1 MTMAPPP
8 AQKFLFNRTFDSAA
22 LEGAKAKEAAPTYSQ
37 ADLEAAAEA
46 ARQQGYAEGVAAAA
60 QSQTAQTLAMAA
72 RVEQRIEQAFAQA
85 ATTQRQD
92 QTDLTEIVLAIA
104 RKMLPPLA
112 AETALTTIQ
121 GMLTEVCRDLGR
133 EPRLVVRVHDSMLDE
148 LKQMLDGITQRQAYA
163 GKIVLLADEALP
175 PADCRI
181 EWSDGG
187 LEHDSAALW
196 QQIDA
201 AIQRAQQLRRQQ
213 AGAEPHENSVEEQS
227 P

>member
-8 AQKFLFNRTFDSAA
+8 AQKFLFNRTFDSVA
-22 LEGAKAKEAAPTYSQ
+22 LEGAKAKEVAPTYSQ
-37 ADLEAAAEA
+37 ADLEAATAA
-46 ARQQGYAEGVAAAA
+46 ARQQGHAEGAASAA
-60 QSQTAQTLAMAA
+60 QSQTAQTLAIAT
-72 RVEQRIEQAFAQA
+72 RIEQRIEQAFTQA

-92 QTDLTEIVLAIA
+92 QTDLTEIVVAIA
-104 RKMLPPLA
+104 RKLLPPLA
-112 AETALTTIQ
+112 TETALATIQ
-121 GMLTEVCRDLGR
+121 GMLTEVCRDLGH
-133 EPRLVVRVHDSMLDE
+133 EPRLVVRVHDSMLDN

-163 GKIVLLADEALP
+163 GKIVLLADETLL

-196 QQIDA
+196 QQVDA

-213 AGAEPHENSVEEQS
+213 PVVEPHEKSVEEHQS
-227 P
+227 

>member
-8 AQKFLFNRTFDSAA
+8 AQKFLFNRTFDGAA
-22 LEGAKAKEAAPTYSQ
+22 LEGAKAKEATPTFSQ
-37 ADLEAAAEA
+37 AELEVATEA
-46 ARQQGYAEGVAAAA
+46 ARQQGHAEGMAAAT
-60 QSQTAQTLAMAA
+60 QSQAAQALAMAT
-72 RVEQRIEQAFAQA
+72 RIEQRIEQAFAQA
-85 ATTQRQD
+85 AVAQRQD

-104 RKMLPPLA
+104 RKLLPPFA

-121 GMLTEVCRDLGR
+121 AMLTAACRDLGR
-133 EPRLVVRVHDSMLDE
+133 EPRLVVRVHDSMLDG
-148 LKQMLDGITQRQAYA
+148 LKKMLDGITQQQAYA
-163 GKIVLLADEALP
+163 GKIVLLADEALQ

-201 AIQRAQQLRRQQ
+201 AVQRAQQVRRQS
-213 AGAEPHENSVEEQS
+213 AGTEPHETSIEELPS
-227 P
+227 

>member
-8 AQKFLFNRTFDSAA
+8 AQKFLFTRTFDGA
-22 LEGAKAKEAAPTYSQ
+22 LADSAKAKEVAPTYAQ
-37 ADLEAAAEA
+37 AELDAAVTV
-46 ARQQGYAEGVAAAA
+46 AREQGYAEGLAAAA
-60 QSQTAQTLAMAA
+60 ASQAAQTLATVVGIE
-72 RVEQRIEQAFAQA
+72 RRLEQAFTQA
-85 ATTQRQD
+85 ATAQRQQ
-92 QTDLTEIVLAIA
+92 QTDVTEIVLAIA
-104 RKMLPPLA
+104 RKLLPPLA
-112 AETALTTIQ
+112 AEQALTTIQ

-133 EPRLVVRVHDSMLDE
+133 EPRLVVRVHDGMLDA
-148 LKQMLDGITQRQAYA
+148 LKQMLDGITQQQAYA
-163 GKIVLLADEALP
+163 GKVVLLADEALQ

-201 AIQRAQQLRRQQ
+201 AIQRAHVLRQQ
-213 AGAEPHENSVEEQS
+213 AATEPHQDSVQENK